1 MADERSKGSDTY
13 PNTSDDADRTA
24 VLKNR
29 WGIETDRSCA

>member
-1 MADERSKGSDTY
+1 MADERPKGSYTY
-13 PNTSDDADRTA
+13 PNTSDDPHRTN